1 MSICV
6 FSGEM
11 QQVLEQVRRLHANR
25 AIPVLIEGET
35 GTGKDAV
42 ARYIH
47 CGDEHIDEPFIELS
61 CALIAPES
69 TEADLF
75 GYAPGAC
82 GGALPRGKKGKIDL
96 AQGGTLFLD
105 HVEALSPAV
114 QPKLLRMIEDK
125 AFYRVGGLKKVKADF
140 RIICASSVDLAGQV
154 ERGSFRPDLYY
165 RLSVA
170 RIYLPP
176 LRERR
181 EEIIPLARM
190 FLARFAREK
199 GKRFAGISRRA
210 ADLLRSY
217 YWPGNIRELRN
228 TIELIVALWDD
239 EEVTP
244 AHLAMLPK
252 ARMLSET
259 PGFSGTNVINPGDFS
274 LPLGSLPLEEYNNR
288 IILKALEMHG
298 GNKTKTAKYLGISRR
313 SLDCRLKRIKSA
325 VFP

>member
-1 MSICV
+1 LPE
-6 FSGEM
+6 GLRYTPGPAEGK
-11 QQVLEQVRRLHANR
+11 RL
-25 AIPVLIEGET
+25 
-35 GTGKDAV
+35 
-42 ARYIH
+42 
-47 CGDEHIDEPFIELS
+47 
-61 CALIAPES
+61 LIAE
-69 TEADLF
+69 T
-75 GYAPGAC
+75 
-82 GGALPRGKKGKIDL
+82 
-96 AQGGTLFLD
+96 
-105 HVEALSPAV
+105 
-114 QPKLLRMIEDK
+114 
-125 AFYRVGGLKKVKADF
+125 
-140 RIICASSVDLAGQV
+140 
-154 ERGSFRPDLYY
+154 Y

-259 PGFSGTNVINPGDFS
+259 PGFSRTNVINPGDFS